1 MMKSAKYLA
10 GALALAVGLGLGVAH
25 AGGEAVSVSAEGG
38 LAQAFTQ
45 VRASIGSKLSKLAK
59 AQAAKKAP
67 AGLYG
72 RDHCS
77 PYDDTMVPAYESEV
91 GYYCK
96 SRNPASVSC
105 EIVGWQTVPE
115 GEGGPVTRPV
125 LGNCNPR
132 GGFAG
137 TPLEQAPQAP

>member
-1 MMKSAKYLA
+1 MMKSTKYLA

-25 AGGEAVSVSAEGG
+25 AGGESASASAESG

-45 VRASIGSKLSKLAK
+45 IRASLGAKLSKLAK
-59 AQAAKKAP
+59 ETKKAP

-77 PYDDTMVPAYESEV
+77 PYDATMVPAFDSEA

-105 EIVGWQTVPE
+105 EIVGWQTVQE
-115 GEGGPVTRPV
+115 GEGGPVTRPI
-125 LGNCNPR
+125 LGDCSPR

>member
-1 MMKSAKYLA
+1 MMKSAKYA
-10 GALALAVGLGLGVAH
+10 ACALALVVGLGLGVANAGPEH
-25 AGGEAVSVSAEGG
+25 AIAAGDGA

-45 VRASIGSKLSKLAK
+45 VRASIGAKLAK
-59 AQAAKKAP
+59 LAKEQKKGP

-96 SRNPASVSC
+96 ARNPASVTC
-105 EIVGWQTVPE
+105 EIVGWQTVNE
-115 GEGGPVTRPV
+115 GEGGPVTRPI
-125 LGNCNPR
+125 LGRCNPR

-137 TPLEQAPQAP
+137 TPLETAPQAP

>member
-10 GALALAVGLGLGVAH
+10 GALALAAGLGLGVAH
-25 AGGEAVSVSAEGG
+25 AGGESVSASAEGG
-38 LAQAFTQ
+38 VAQAFQ
-45 VRASIGSKLSKLAK
+45 QIRASFGAKLSKLAK
-59 AQAAKKAP
+59 ETKKAP

-77 PYDDTMVPAYESEV
+77 PYDATMVPAFESEV

-105 EIVGWQTVPE
+105 EIVGWRTVQE
-115 GEGGPVTRPV
+115 GDEGPVTRPI
-125 LGNCNPR
+125 LGDCSPR

>member
-10 GALALAVGLGLGVAH
+10 GALALAAGLGLGVAH
-25 AGGEAVSVSAEGG
+25 AGSESVSASAEGG

-45 VRASIGSKLSKLAK
+45 VRASIGAKLAK
-59 AQAAKKAP
+59 LAKERKQAP
-67 AGLYG
+67 SGLYG

-105 EIVGWQTVPE
+105 EIVGWRTVDE
-115 GEGGPVTRPV
+115 GEGGPVTRPI
-125 LGNCNPR
+125 LGSCSPR

-137 TPLEQAPQAP
+137 TPLETAPQAP